1 MHGKPPRGK
10 PFDIC
15 EPTIRFALRA
25 MSFMIRLIDQAA

>member
-1 MHGKPPRGK
+1 MHGKSPRGK

-25 MSFMIRLIDQAA
+25 KSFTIRLIDQAA